1 MNKKGM
7 TVVELVVA
15 FSLSTVIALFL
26 IQVVLFLKDTYMI
39 NGVKSELVLKQ
50 SLISD
55 RINSLIRDN
64 TLTGVSSCGDNCYN
78 LEFSNIDKQ
87 ILSFDSA
94 SRKVVT

>member
-55 RINSLIRDN
+55 RIKR
-64 TLTGVSSCGDNCYN
+64 
-78 LEFSNIDKQ
+78 
-87 ILSFDSA
+87 
-94 SRKVVT
+94 

>member
-55 RINSLIRDN
+55 RI
-64 TLTGVSSCGDNCYN
+64 
-78 LEFSNIDKQ
+78 
-87 ILSFDSA
+87 IL
-94 SRKVVT
+94 